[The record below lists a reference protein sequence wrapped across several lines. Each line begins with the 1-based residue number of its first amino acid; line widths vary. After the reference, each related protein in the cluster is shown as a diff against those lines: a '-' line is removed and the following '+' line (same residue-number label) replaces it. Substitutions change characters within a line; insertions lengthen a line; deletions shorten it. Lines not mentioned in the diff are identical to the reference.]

1 MATLQTSKQASAFTA
16 RSRLKQVSRERTT
29 PQLSVV
35 HEGTQAG
42 AVVETVSTMN
52 SAYDHGKA
60 SGYREALSEMEQRH
74 LLLQMVTVYKDWSLV
89 SIQHRPESDV
99 LVAHLVHRGD
109 QTDPLVAI
117 REGRTLQIMMDAVGD
132 MKVQYA
138 RRQKSSPTNWLT
150 KLRAFFKL
158 NPSSVK

>member
-1 MATLQTSKQASAFTA
+1 MATLQTSRQASAFTA
-16 RSRLKQVSRERTT
+16 RSRLKQVSRER
-29 PQLSVV
+29 PAANLSVV
-35 HEGTQAG
+35 PDGIHGGE
-42 AVVETVSTMN
+42 VVETVSTMN
-52 SAYDHGKA
+52 SVHDHSKPM
-60 SGYREALSEMEQRH
+60 GYREALTEMDQRH
-74 LLLQMVTVYKDWSLV
+74 LLLQTVTVYKDWSLV

-138 RRQKSSPTNWLT
+138 RRAKPSSTNWLT
-150 KLRAFFKL
+150 KLKAFFSFSK
-158 NPSSVK
+158 P

>member
-1 MATLQTSKQASAFTA
+1 MATLQTSHQSSAFTA
-16 RSRLKQVSRERTT
+16 RSRLKQVSRERPA

-35 HEGTQAG
+35 SEATRNGD
-42 AVVETVSTMN
+42 VVETVSTSRSN
-52 SAYDHGKA
+52 TLELGK
-60 SGYREALSEMEQRH
+60 SGAYREALSEMEQRQM
-74 LLLQMVTVYKDWSLV
+74 LLQMVTVYKEWSLV

-138 RRQKSSPTNWLT
+138 RRKTPSPTTWLS
-150 KLRAFFKL
+150 KVKAFFKPKAS
-158 NPSSVK
+158 N